1 MKKNLLKIKNKIS
14 ITENYKYNMFTK
26 MIISDQKNDRTFN
39 THINGTNTKSVNTKN
54 PKNKIPKKIETNIK
68 PIHSFYKKINTDN
81 HNIMDLDND
90 VDMDND
96 MDYHSNN
103 EDDCENNDDNDD
115 NRDSHKNI
123 KPRTNK
129 TNIPKNIII
138 KPNISIINEACT
150 ISPLETYYFN
160 DGTCSTRQQTI
171 NHLLHENNSIT
182 PVSFKTSTPWVEKYR
197 PSNFEDIV
205 LDTLNKQL
213 LKNIID
219 NNYFPNLLF
228 YGPPGTGKTTT
239 IINLVNV
246 YQEKMNLKNKGLMI
260 HLNASDERG
269 IDIIRNQINSFVNSK
284 SLFGD
289 GMKFVILDEVDYMT
303 KTAQIALRYLL
314 NNYNNNF
321 NVRFCLIC
329 NYISR
334 IDESLQ
340 TEFVRMR
347 FNQLPEHDILK
358 FLQKINTNE
367 NLNIKNDI
375 LISIQKHFMS
385 DIRSMI
391 NYMQSNQDL
400 IRECKIIKNDL
411 WIKLTAS
418 FKKNAKH
425 QDILKKINK
434 ISRDYNMEQKNII
447 KNYLNYIIRTS
458 PITPEFLHNIEN
470 IMHIQDCKTEH
481 ILNYIIYKLRVFFG
495 KNDS

>member
-1 MKKNLLKIKNKIS
+1 MTSTLKTKRTISDNNDSKYKKDCNTLYSFYPHHPDHQHHSLRSLYKNENIGK
-14 ITENYKYNMFTK
+14 TENTDTNNTEPMHDIGDDTHSEVNEYKCIDEIKEEKICEN
-26 MIISDQKNDRTFN
+26 IILNNNVCILSKQVVAPLIPVIKENVT
-39 THINGTNTKSVNTKN
+39 INQNITGTNNSEFF
-54 PKNKIPKKIETNIK
+54 KK
-68 PIHSFYKKINTDN
+68 
-81 HNIMDLDND
+81 
-90 VDMDND
+90 
-96 MDYHSNN
+96 
-103 EDDCENNDDNDD
+103 
-115 NRDSHKNI
+115 
-123 KPRTNK
+123 
-129 TNIPKNIII
+129 
-138 KPNISIINEACT
+138 
-150 ISPLETYYFN
+150 
-160 DGTCSTRQQTI
+160 
-171 NHLLHENNSIT
+171 
-182 PVSFKTSTPWVEKYR
+182 STPWVEKYR
-197 PSNFEDIV
+197 PACFEDIV
-205 LDTLNKQL
+205 LDPLNKTL

-347 FNQLPEHDILK
+347 FNQLPETDILN
-358 FLQKINTNE
+358 FLKKINQNE
-367 NLNIKNDI
+367 NLKIKDDI
-375 LISIQKHFMS
+375 LMSIQKHFMS

-391 NYMQSNQDL
+391 NYMQSNQDH
-400 IRECKIIKNDL
+400 IHECKIIKNEL
-411 WIKLTAS
+411 WVKLTNY
-418 FKKNAKH
+418 FKKNTKNVKTS
-425 QDILKKINK
+425 QVESVLKKINK
-434 ISRDYNMEQKNII
+434 ISREYNIEPKNII
-447 KNYLNYIIRTS
+447 KNYLNYIIRNY
-458 PITPEFLHNIEN
+458 PITKEFLYNIEN
-470 IMHIQDCKTEH
+470 IMHVQDCKTEH
-481 ILNYIIYKLRVFFG
+481 LLNYIIYKLKIFFT
-495 KNDS
+495 

>member
-1 MKKNLLKIKNKIS
+1 MVTIVKTKTSNLDNSINKSKKECKTI
-14 ITENYKYNMFTK
+14 Y
-26 MIISDQKNDRTFN
+26 
-39 THINGTNTKSVNTKN
+39 
-54 PKNKIPKKIETNIK
+54 
-68 PIHSFYKKINTDN
+68 SFYKKVNTDTATA
-81 HNIMDLDND
+81 ITDQ
-90 VDMDND
+90 
-96 MDYHSNN
+96 
-103 EDDCENNDDNDD
+103 EDDNIVQENEWDTGTQSFSKGEDAVENVII
-115 NRDSHKNI
+115 SSNI
-123 KPRTNK
+123 NILPVK
-129 TNIPKNIII
+129 TNTNTNTNILLSAQSQ
-138 KPNISIINEACT
+138 NNT
-150 ISPLETYYFN
+150 
-160 DGTCSTRQQTI
+160 GT
-171 NHLLHENNSIT
+171 NNSD
-182 PVSFKTSTPWVEKYR
+182 FLKNSTPWVEKYR
-197 PSNFEDIV
+197 PSCFEDIV
-205 LDTLNKQL
+205 LDPLNKTL

-347 FNQLPEHDILK
+347 FNQLPENDILK
-358 FLQKINTNE
+358 FLQKINQNE
-367 NLNIKNDI
+367 NLKIKDDI

-400 IRECKIIKNDL
+400 IHECKIIKNEL
-411 WIKLTAS
+411 WVQLTKY
-418 FKKNAKH
+418 FKKTTKNTNNTNNTKNTNSIKI
-425 QDILKKINK
+425 DSILKKINK
-434 ISRDYNMEQKNII
+434 ISREYNIEPKNII
-447 KNYLNYIIRTS
+447 KNYLNYIIRNY
-458 PITPEFLHNIEN
+458 PITTEFLYNIEN
-470 IMHIQDCKTEH
+470 IMHVQDCKTEH
-481 ILNYIIYKLRVFFG
+481 LLNYIIYKLKIFFTQ
-495 KNDS
+495 NNT